1 MDDFNFQWD
10 IAKAASNS
18 KKHGVSFDEA
28 KTVFSDVLAR
38 LIPDPD
44 SSHGEERFI
53 ILGQSTASRL
63 LIVCHC
69 YRVEGDIIRIISARK
84 ADKRERKIYKD
95 FHNA

>member
-1 MDDFNFQWD
+1 MDDFDFQWD
-10 IAKAASNS
+10 PAKAAANA

-53 ILGQSTASRL
+53 ILGESIASRL

-69 YRVEGDIIRIISARK
+69 YRDKGDVIRLISARK
-84 ADKRERKIYKD
+84 ADKRERKIYKE
-95 FHNA
+95 FPHA